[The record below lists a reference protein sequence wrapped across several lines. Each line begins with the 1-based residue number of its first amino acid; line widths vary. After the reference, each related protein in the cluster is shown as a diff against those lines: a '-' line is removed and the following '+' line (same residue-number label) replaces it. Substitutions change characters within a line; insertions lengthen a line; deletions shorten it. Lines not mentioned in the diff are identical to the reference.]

1 MLGSNFDASNDKIA
15 TAIALLGTLWAEAAQ
30 AGFIGAPM
38 NLRAQIDRIRFEAPT
53 LAPMAHTIFCMQYP
67 RECERPRT
75 RIKFRSS
82 RIKLTPQR
90 MQDLIAINA
99 RINSAIKPEHNNAG
113 IAGEKWLIGPA
124 VGDCNDYAV
133 TKRHELIALG
143 WPAQSLLLAEVV
155 TNWGEHH
162 LVVVVRSRTSD
173 LVIDNLN
180 ANIKSWTKTNYT
192 WVRVQTPEN
201 PMYWAKV
208 NDRTA

>member
-1 MLGSNFDASNDKIA
+1 
-15 TAIALLGTLWAEAAQ
+15 
-30 AGFIGAPM
+30 
-38 NLRAQIDRIRFEAPT
+38 
-53 LAPMAHTIFCMQYP
+53 MQYP
-67 RECERPRT
+67 RDCQRSKT

-90 MQDLIAINA
+90 MEDLVAINA
-99 RINSAIKPEHNNAG
+99 RINSAIRPEHNNAG

-124 VGDCNDYAV
+124 AGDCNDYAV

-162 LVVVVRSRTSD
+162 LVVVVRTRTAD

-180 ANIKSWTKTNYT
+180 ANIKPWTKTHYT